1 MNVDIGTEFL
11 FWEYLFCISSIV
23 SLKCASVTSSVTDPN
38 ISICRQIAA
47 LRHPNF
53 SDSEKKKVTRVCL
66 ASSWPVTAAGGHATT
81 ERQLTCLCRL
91 LIAHK
96 LRKNWAPPDQALSVD
111 PSASVDPDFHG

>member
-1 MNVDIGTEFL
+1 MAFLYSDSAIWPKYSDLVDRVQLLDTQNF
-11 FWEYLFCISSIV
+11 
-23 SLKCASVTSSVTDPN
+23 
-38 ISICRQIAA
+38 
-47 LRHPNF
+47 F
-53 SDSEKKKVTRVCL
+53 SDSEKKTITRVCL
-66 ASSWPVTAAGGHATT
+66 TGSWPVTAAGGHATT